1 MLDTFD
7 YMALRP
13 AIEPVFHDNM
23 DIANTI
29 IKAIQTYH
37 DDEDYIPKV
46 RRSYS
51 MVNLEN
57 TVIFQIDSQKLTING
72 YDAGYDVSLVATRF
86 DITEERPLIDYKML
100 ISAYCHIP
108 NSDDIRGKKYFFAAH
123 GNPYDPSITK
133 EIESGIF
140 EKYIPEVLGELV
152 WAVMQERFKMVHELT
167 VKYKDHLRE
176 LKEKQR
182 WESITDLDPN
192 SLIMERLWHPTEE
205 NKNEEDK
212 KT

>member
-1 MLDTFD
+1 MLDMFD
-7 YMALRP
+7 YINLRP

-37 DDEDYIPKV
+37 DDEDYVPKV
-46 RRSYS
+46 SQSYS

-72 YDAGYDVSLVATRF
+72 YDAGYNVNLIATRF
-86 DITEERPLIDYKML
+86 DITDERPLIDYKVS
-100 ISAYCHIP
+100 IDAYCHIP
-108 NSDDIRGKKYFFAAH
+108 HSDDIRTKGYVFAVH
-123 GNPYDPSITK
+123 GNPYDPVIAK

-140 EKYIPEVLGELV
+140 EKHIPEVLGKLV
-152 WAVMQERFKMVHELT
+152 WAVLQERFKQIREIT
-167 VKYKDHLRE
+167 EKYKDHLFTQGK
-176 LKEKQR
+176 LQQLCKEGDNA
-182 WESITDLDPN
+182 E
-192 SLIMERLWHPTEE
+192 
-205 NKNEEDK
+205 

>member
-1 MLDTFD
+1 MLDMFD
-7 YMALRP
+7 YINLRP

-37 DDEDYIPKV
+37 DDEDYVPKV
-46 RRSYS
+46 HQNYS
-51 MVNLEN
+51 VVNLEH
-57 TVIFQIDSQKLTING
+57 TVIFQIDSQKLTVNG
-72 YDAGYDVSLVATRF
+72 YDAGYNVSLVATRF

-108 NSDDIRGKKYFFAAH
+108 NSDDIQVKKYVFVAH

-140 EKYIPEVLGELV
+140 EKHIPNVLGKLV
-152 WAVMQERFKMVHELT
+152 WAVLQERFKMVKNLKASIRE
-167 VKYKDHLRE
+167 KYKDSLRE
-176 LKEKQR
+176 LKEGDDA
-182 WESITDLDPN
+182 E
-192 SLIMERLWHPTEE
+192 
-205 NKNEEDK
+205 